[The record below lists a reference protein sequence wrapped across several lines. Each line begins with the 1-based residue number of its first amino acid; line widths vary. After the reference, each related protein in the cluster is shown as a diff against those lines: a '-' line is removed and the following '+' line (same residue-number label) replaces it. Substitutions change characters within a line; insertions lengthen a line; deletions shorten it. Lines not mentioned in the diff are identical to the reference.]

1 MRYTRA
7 GDDDRPALRALWRQA
22 FCDDDTTIDAFFKTL
37 FPVSDAF
44 AARAGDALCAMLFCL
59 PQALVCAEGE
69 QKAAYVYA
77 VATDER
83 YRRQGACRGLL
94 QYAEKK
100 LKSRGVRLLMLA
112 AATPELGAMY
122 EKLGFSGGRAAYA
135 PQMLPLPAGRAE
147 VVSATAYAGLRE
159 TLLGDAPHI
168 RYDKPTLEYAALDDT
183 FYLLDAPGALGCAAV
198 RKLPDGRLRADELLP
213 DARVLPA
220 LAAALG
226 QTELLLPTPGF
237 YARWLDT
244 PTDGAVYAAFAL
256 D

>member
-22 FCDDDTTIDAFFKTL
+22 FRDDDATIDAFFETL
-37 FPVSDAF
+37 FPVCDAF
-44 AARAGDALCAMLFCL
+44 AAREGDALCAMLFCL
-59 PQALVCAEGE
+59 PQTLVCAAGE

-83 YRRQGACRGLL
+83 FRHQGACRGLL

-100 LKSRGVRLLMLA
+100 LKSRGVRLLTLS
-112 AATPELGAMY
+112 AATEELGAMY

-135 PQMLPLPAGRAE
+135 PQTLPLPAGRAE
-147 VVSATAYAGLRE
+147 VINATAYAGLRE
-159 TLLGDAPHI
+159 TLLGDSPHI
-168 RYDKPTLEYAALDDT
+168 RYDKPTLEYAGLDDT

-213 DARVLPA
+213 DERVLPA

-226 QTELLLPTPGF
+226 QTEILLPKPRF
-237 YARWLDT
+237 YARWLDA
-244 PTDGAVYAAFAL
+244 PMDEPVYAAFAL

>member
-1 MRYTRA
+1 MRSTRA
-7 GDDDRPALRALWRQA
+7 GDADRPALRALWRQA
-22 FCDDDTTIDAFFKTL
+22 FCDDEQTIDAFFKTL

-44 AARAGDALCAMLFCL
+44 AAREGDALCAMLFCL
-59 PQALVCAEGE
+59 PQTLVCAEGE

-100 LKSRGVRLLMLA
+100 LKSRGVRLMLLS
-112 AATPELGAMY
+112 AATEALGAMY

-159 TLLGDAPHI
+159 TLLGNAPHI

-198 RKLPDGRLRADELLP
+198 RRLPDGRLRADELLP

-226 QTELLLPTPGF
+226 QTEILLPTPRF
-237 YARWLDT
+237 YTRWLDT
-244 PTDGAVYAAFAL
+244 APEEPVYAAFAL